1 MAMAMR
7 PQLIMLD
14 EPAAGGLSASERAT
28 LTSLINKLPKEVTL
42 ILIEHDMEIVLG
54 IAERIYVLNR
64 GEMIAVDTSEGIRN
78 NKLVQEV
85 YLGSAY
91 A

>member
-1 MAMAMR
+1 
-7 PQLIMLD
+7 
-14 EPAAGGLSASERAT
+14 
-28 LTSLINKLPKEVTL
+28 
-42 ILIEHDMEIVLG
+42 MEIVLG